1 MSDWLKEYANEN
13 GLPIMNQGEFEH
25 HTDRIGKEQFRLDL
39 AEYIANNRPVFPLK
53 EITEKDVRKLFNELK
68 NDDIWK
74 IITPI
79 ENVDKTVFEKY
90 EDYKYPFKE
99 HGLGLING
107 PSTYN
112 SISNF
117 FHQDLRLNCGSYGFE
132 APIEVWT
139 KGTAK
144 DIWKCLGPIW
154 RGINSMKKVNIDGEE
169 KLRGGSLVEASYMSA
184 FRLGTYIATQFKPN
198 VAKAIYQMTDAKKV
212 LDTSCGWGDRLAGF
226 YTSDAEEYIGCDPNP
241 NTFSKYYQQIE
252 TYEKLL
258 GNTDVKIHAGKM
270 TENSA
275 SFIGVEGKKKVRI
288 YRCGAEDLPWDE
300 INNVD
305 CAFTSPPYFSTE
317 EYNKGGEH

>member
-1 MSDWLKEYANEN
+1 MSEWLKEYANDV

-25 HTDRIGKEQFRLDL
+25 HTDRLGKEQFRLDL
-39 AEYIANNRPVFPLK
+39 AEYIANNRPEFPLK

-132 APIEVWT
+132 APIQVWT
-139 KGTAK
+139 EGTAK

-154 RGINSMKKVNIDGEE
+154 RGINNMKKVNIDGEE
-169 KLRGGSLVEASYMSA
+169 KLRGGELTNASYMSA

-212 LDTSCGWGDRLAGF
+212 LDTSCGWSSSLTPPLL
-226 YTSDAEEYIGCDPNP
+226 YS
-241 NTFSKYYQQIE
+241 SV
-252 TYEKLL
+252 EK
-258 GNTDVKIHAGKM
+258 
-270 TENSA
+270 
-275 SFIGVEGKKKVRI
+275 
-288 YRCGAEDLPWDE
+288 
-300 INNVD
+300 
-305 CAFTSPPYFSTE
+305 
-317 EYNKGGEH
+317 

>member
-1 MSDWLKEYANEN
+1 MSEWLKEYANDV

-132 APIEVWT
+132 APIQVWT
-139 KGTAK
+139 EGTAK
-144 DIWKCLGPIW
+144 DIWKCLGPIL

-184 FRLGTYIATQFKPN
+184 FRLGTYIATPN
-198 VAKAIYQMTDAKKV
+198 LNALI
-212 LDTSCGWGDRLAGF
+212 
-226 YTSDAEEYIGCDPNP
+226 
-241 NTFSKYYQQIE
+241 
-252 TYEKLL
+252 
-258 GNTDVKIHAGKM
+258 
-270 TENSA
+270 
-275 SFIGVEGKKKVRI
+275 
-288 YRCGAEDLPWDE
+288 
-300 INNVD
+300 
-305 CAFTSPPYFSTE
+305 
-317 EYNKGGEH
+317 